1 MTAFIH
7 RSVPVE
13 LSVDED
19 GREVTAYAA
28 VFGVPAEVRDHEG
41 HYLENIDKGAFT
53 RAINR
58 AKPQGG
64 RDYWLTSVFYN
75 HGMTLYGTPSERFSA
90 PIGMT
95 RHIEADSRGLLTVTR
110 YSETSLGD
118 EILQLVRDGAIKAQ
132 SFTGQIV
139 RSDPNLRRGQ
149 THRPTGGKLPTV
161 TRLELGL
168 KEYGPT
174 PVPVYSDA
182 EIVGVRSMDLAA
194 VRALGAALLSAAPEQ
209 DAPASAGN
217 DAAPNE
223 ALVADGSPSLEERPA
238 QQIPFKRSLE
248 AALMSRGIKL

>member
-1 MTAFIH
+1 MTEFIH

-13 LSVDED
+13 LTVDED

-41 HYLENIDKGAFT
+41 HYLETIDKGAFT

-75 HGMTLYGTPSERFSA
+75 HGMTLYGTPSERFSV
-90 PIGMT
+90 PVGMT
-95 RHIEADSRGLLTVTR
+95 RHIEADTRGLLTVTR
-110 YSETSLGD
+110 YSETPLGD
-118 EILQLVRDGAIKAQ
+118 EILQLVKDGAIKAQ
-132 SFTGQIV
+132 SFTGAIV

-149 THRPTGGKLPTV
+149 THRTTAGKLPTV
-161 TRLELGL
+161 NRLELGL

-182 EIVGVRSMDLAA
+182 EIVGVRSVDLAA
-194 VRALGAALLSAAPEQ
+194 VRALGAALLSAAPETQ
-209 DAPASAGN
+209 VLADTGADSPEPLAAEVDSTVGRSA
-217 DAAPNE
+217 
-223 ALVADGSPSLEERPA
+223 
-238 QQIPFKRSLE
+238 QIPFRRSLE
-248 AALMSRGIKL
+248 VALHARGIKL